1 MFWRTGGIEQA
12 LPPHSGAAFYNGNG
26 QMIVTK
32 AMMMTMVMTTMTLM
46 VTDWF
51 SDSLFQVS
59 ASGAPA
65 TKLH

>member
-1 MFWRTGGIEQA
+1 MFWRIGGSAQA

-26 QMIVTK
+26 QMMVTK

>member
-26 QMIVTK
+26 QMMVTK